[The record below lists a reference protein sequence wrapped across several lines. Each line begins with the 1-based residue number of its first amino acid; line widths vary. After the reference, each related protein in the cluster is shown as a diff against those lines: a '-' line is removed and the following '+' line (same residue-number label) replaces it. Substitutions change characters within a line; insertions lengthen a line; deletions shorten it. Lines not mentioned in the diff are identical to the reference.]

1 MSDQYDVELSEDHI
15 ILRDM
20 VRKFA
25 DNEIAPF
32 VEQDEN
38 DHRFQRELV
47 DKMAELNLFGCPIPE
62 EYGGQQH
69 GLPGPRHSDRRDRQS
84 IRFTKD
90 LFKHA
95 NHGNVPVHPEMGQ

>member
-25 DNEIAPF
+25 DKEIAPV

-38 DHRFQRELV
+38 DHRFQRDLV
-47 DKMAELNLFGCPIPE
+47 EQMAELGLFGCPIPE
-62 EYGGQQH
+62 EYGGNGMGYLAHAIATEEIGRVSGSLTGRLQH
-69 GLPGPRHSDRRDRQS
+69 AD
-84 IRFTKD
+84 
-90 LFKHA
+90 
-95 NHGNVPVHPEMGQ
+95 HGNRPLHPEMG